1 MGKISDEDIFKKFR
15 KYSYKDIEPVA
26 ESIEMLLEDSI
37 NVADSLKDTKDTEYL
52 LTAIQYATY
61 NKGIVMKE
69 HNLEMLLFNGHVDD
83 DAGELEISWI
93 CKRYNREEIWS
104 GSYILE
110 GNVSCVNQQVKVST
124 HGETIVLDRYM

>member
-1 MGKISDEDIFKKFR
+1 MKKISDEDIFKKFR

-26 ESIEMLLEDSI
+26 ESIGMLLEDSI
-37 NVADSLKDTKDTEYL
+37 NVADSLKDIKDTEYL

-104 GSYILE
+104 GSSILE
-110 GNVSCVNQQVKVST
+110 GNISCVNQQVKVST